1 MEKKNLT
8 LSTTKKSLNFN
19 SAVFAV
25 TGRAEVQNRLGR
37 KAQHNK
43 GSGNSPTS
51 YMTGKEG
58 TQWQSQKSEHA
69 QNLPLQAGKKRNK
82 DAEN

>member
-1 MEKKNLT
+1 MT

-51 YMTGKEG
+51 YMTGKG
-58 TQWQSQKSEHA
+58 RHSTRGPA
-69 QNLPLQAGKKRNK
+69 TLPHHT
-82 DAEN
+82 